1 MCSPIT
7 MSKTM
12 TAALSGQRDSNP
24 QPRPW
29 QGRTLPIVLC
39 PHKNQSQKSVVSPL
53 ATWNKNKTFLQVYF
67 MRWLYDFHEC
77 TRRTL
82 FQILLPG
89 WGKHSGHFWCVGI
102 PYSRNHLHTLGL
114 IFVFLLFVS
123 NHQYVK
129 ELVCVSSTEE
139 LTFQIYNF
147 FRKKKKIYVFFSIFF
162 NVLSSSRQPYNQN
175 LSVFSTKTSKIFNF
189 FLFQCTF

>member
-1 MCSPIT
+1 
-7 MSKTM
+7 M

-39 PHKNQSQKSVVSPL
+39 SHKNQSQKSVVSPL

-102 PYSRNHLHTLGL
+102 PNLSEPFTHPWINFRFSLICIQSSICQRTCFCLLHWRANISNIQLFL
-114 IFVFLLFVS
+114 KKEKDLRIFL
-123 NHQYVK
+123 
-129 ELVCVSSTEE
+129 
-139 LTFQIYNF
+139 
-147 FRKKKKIYVFFSIFF
+147 IFF
-162 NVLSSSRQPYNQN
+162 NVLSSLRQLYNQIF
-175 LSVFSTKTSKIFNF
+175 SVFSTKTSKIFNF